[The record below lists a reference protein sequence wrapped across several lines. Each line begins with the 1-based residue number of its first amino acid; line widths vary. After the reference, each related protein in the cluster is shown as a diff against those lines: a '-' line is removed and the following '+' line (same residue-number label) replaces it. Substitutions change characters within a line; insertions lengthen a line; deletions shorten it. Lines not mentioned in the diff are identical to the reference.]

1 MLAVSDQEIEFF
13 KKDVSVYGE
22 IDKQIKEL
30 KTKMKPYQ
38 EQIKELTKQK
48 KEKQDEVLAFMKT
61 NEIDICNTDTSSFE
75 LKDTKTTKTISKA
88 DVYDR
93 IFTYISGKHYK
104 EVKELSDDEKA
115 KHLHNFIYVEGR
127 EIMVSQVLKAK

>member
-30 KTKMKPYQ
+30 KIKMKPYQ
-38 EQIKELTKQK
+38 EKIKELTKNK

-61 NEIDICNTDTSSFE
+61 NEIDICNTDTTSFE
-75 LKDTKTTKTISKA
+75 LKDTKTTRSISKA

-93 IFTYISGKHYK
+93 IFTYISDKQYK

-127 EIMVSQVLKAK
+127 ETMVSQVLKAK

>member
-13 KKDVSVYGE
+13 KKDVSVYSE

-38 EQIKELTKQK
+38 EKIKELTKQK

-75 LKDTKTTKTISKA
+75 LKDTKTTKSLTKG

-93 IFTYISGKHYK
+93 IFSYISGKHYK
-104 EVKELSDDEKA
+104 EAKELSDDEKA

-127 EIMVSQVLKAK
+127 ETKVSQVLKAK